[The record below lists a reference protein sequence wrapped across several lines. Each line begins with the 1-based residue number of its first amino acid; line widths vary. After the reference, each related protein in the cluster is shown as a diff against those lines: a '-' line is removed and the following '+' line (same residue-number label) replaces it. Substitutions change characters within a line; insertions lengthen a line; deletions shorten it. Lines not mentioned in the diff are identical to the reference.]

1 MVECLGSCLRHL
13 QVMEH
18 SVSYGLEPNAN
29 LDMTSPTVTKPFE
42 KASSKAKAALQAAE
56 SYVPFCSKEPRLK
69 GSFAGQLLIYNE
81 VIFVLH
87 QIIDR
92 MDNMVTLRAEYGSG
106 PLQEYSVQVS
116 HHRRNLAASVVTCLF
131 AVQEAF
137 STRLALPQF
146 IPSARLAH
154 IRLINHVRDI
164 FRGNTRRDSNTGDG
178 SSPTMRESFLSWNA
192 TAMSMAEII
201 EYLEELVEL
210 AKLLVGVN
218 EFRTGLF
225 FRPSY
230 REYLDVLQR
239 NDTASIDGPATAGL
253 QRRTTFRR
261 ASKGSQEAEVPAPL
275 KRIQSRKFD
284 AVLKRRQ
291 TLEDKGK

>member
-1 MVECLGSCLRHL
+1 
-13 QVMEH
+13 MEH

-29 LDMTSPTVTKPFE
+29 LDMTSPTVTKRFD
-42 KASSKAKAALQAAE
+42 KASRKAKAALQAAE
-56 SYVPFCSKEPRLK
+56 SYVPFCGKEPRLK
-69 GSFAGQLLIYNE
+69 GSFGGQLLVYNE
-81 VIFVLH
+81 IIFVLH

-92 MDNMVTLRAEYGSG
+92 MDNMVTLRTEYGSG

-131 AVQEAF
+131 ATQEAF
-137 STRLALPQF
+137 ATHLPLPQF

-154 IRLINHVRDI
+154 IRQITRVREVV
-164 FRGNTRRDSNTGDG
+164 RGNKRRDSDTEPG
-178 SSPTMRESFLSWNA
+178 SSPTTRESFLSWNA
-192 TAMSMAEII
+192 TAMSLAEII

-230 REYLDVLQR
+230 REYLDVIQR
-239 NDTASIDGPATAGL
+239 QDIASVDGPVTDGL
-253 QRRTTFRR
+253 QKRTTFHR
-261 ASKGSQEAEVPAPL
+261 ASRGSEEAEVPAPL

-284 AVLKRRQ
+284 AVLKKRQ
-291 TLEDKGK
+291 TLEDKVK